1 MILGIGTDLVDVRR
15 VQKLLKRHEQRFLNR
30 CFTRQEVNDAYDRLN
45 AGIEKVAAR
54 LATRLAA
61 KEACAKALGTGFRQ
75 GIGWRD
81 IEVVNTPDAAPTL
94 QLRGNAAVR
103 LRVLTFNGGQ
113 ARLHLSLTDEHPYA
127 QAFVV
132 IENVG

>member
-1 MILGIGTDLVDVRR
+1 MILGIGTDLVDARR
-15 VQKLLKRHEQRFLNR
+15 VQKILKRHEQRFLNR
-30 CFTRQEVNDAYDRLN
+30 CFTRQEVNDAYDRSN
-45 AGIEKVAAR
+45 AGIAKVAAR
-54 LATRLAA
+54 LATRIAA

-81 IEVVNTPDAAPTL
+81 IEVVHHPDGAPTL

-103 LRVLTFNGGQ
+103 LRMLAFNRGQ
-113 ARLHLSLTDEHPYA
+113 AQLHLSLSDEHPYA

-132 IENVG
+132 IENAA